1 MKMKKMILT
10 GVVLAATTLT
20 SLSNVQADTIFKD
33 VPANHWSTKAI
44 YDLTNRKVVQG
55 YGNNI
60 FGFGDNVT
68 RGQVARMIYMY
79 LKPADA

>member
-1 MKMKKMILT
+1 MKKIILT

-20 SLSNVQADTIFKD
+20 SLLGAGAFTAKAADNTDSLKFND

-55 YGNNI
+55 
-60 FGFGDNVT
+60 
-68 RGQVARMIYMY
+68 
-79 LKPADA
+79 

>member
-20 SLSNVQADTIFKD
+20 SLSNVQADTTFKD

-55 YGNNI
+55 YG
-60 FGFGDNVT
+60 
-68 RGQVARMIYMY
+68 
-79 LKPADA
+79 